1 MPGSGSVSDDP
12 VLSGLGRVNLPITL
26 LGAALAANPLQNPQH
41 PTSHPLIRACCL
53 SAIRQVGRDPEG
65 GTGSLRVVEE
75 LIRQNSSI
83 SSRVRPLVSGT
94 K

>member
-1 MPGSGSVSDDP
+1 MERIPTFREFR
-12 VLSGLGRVNLPITL
+12 LLGRGRENLAITL
-26 LGAALAANPLQNPQH
+26 LGAALAANSLQNPWP
-41 PTSHPLIRACCL
+41 PTSHPLTHASYL
-53 SAIRQVGRDPEG
+53 SAIRQVGREPEG
-65 GTGSLRVVEE
+65 VTGLLHLVEE